1 MTVTEYIINQEEISK
16 NIALHER
23 VNTLFNRDKKVI
35 AARKRY
41 RQEIRNGVPEKIA
54 WGRSKIVYDEVRNY
68 YELQY
73 GI

>member
-1 MTVTEYIINQEEISK
+1 MTEIKLTEIRRKIN
-16 NIALHER
+16 NLY
-23 VNTLFNRDKKVI
+23 TRDKKVI

-54 WGRSKIVYDEVRNY
+54 WERSKIVYDEVRNY